1 MLINNIEI
9 DVKVKCIEESKTQA
23 KLAEELSTTRS
34 YVSRLI
40 KTPEKIIG
48 AFAFAGGSADK
59 CLSILREKL
68 PSIRHTVS
76 LADRNSKK
84 LAPENESKLSAF
96 IEELKS

>member
-40 KTPEKIIG
+40 
-48 AFAFAGGSADK
+48 
-59 CLSILREKL
+59 
-68 PSIRHTVS
+68 
-76 LADRNSKK
+76 
-84 LAPENESKLSAF
+84 
-96 IEELKS
+96 